1 MQMYSYLI
9 FLFFVFSIAPVI
21 NKVLNWKKKKVV
33 WVDVDEL
40 NCDVIICD

>member
-21 NKVLNWKKKKVV
+21 NKVSNWKLYE
-33 WVDVDEL
+33 WTLYEGEWYEY
-40 NCDVIICD
+40 